1 MPSKSKLNNKRSDF
15 FGDLKFGINENL
27 NLNYN
32 FSYDKDLKYSNL
44 DQFSFDFSVNNFY
57 TNVSY
62 YSEHN
67 DLPDVESIK
76 NTSKFEFN
84 EENKLTFEISK
95 DLNENF
101 TQYYDL
107 IYTHETDCISL
118 NLSFNKSFYND
129 GSLEP
134 SKSLSFLLKIIPFT
148 ELGVPNLGNLVG
160 Q

>member
-1 MPSKSKLNNKRSDF
+1 M
-15 FGDLKFGINENL
+15 
-27 NLNYN
+27 
-32 FSYDKDLKYSNL
+32 KYSNL
-44 DQFSFDFSVNNFY
+44 DQFSLILIIIIFILTFHII
-57 TNVSY
+57 
-62 YSEHN
+62 EHN

-107 IYTHETDCISL
+107 IYTHETDCISF

-148 ELGVPNLGNLVG
+148 EIGVPNLGNLVG